1 MQGVQAFMHGHRP
14 RQDNN
19 EFKVS
24 EREKGPSL
32 RTLQGLHLNDRW
44 MAEKVLFAKLP
55 DSTRKAPYPPFP
67 PTPPNKKKNLTPHV
81 VATTAATAATAATT
95 TATTTATAATTI
107 ATTTTTATAT
117 A

>member
-14 RQDNN
+14 HQDNN

-32 RTLQGLHLNDRW
+32 RTLQGLHWNDRW

-55 DSTRKAPYPPFP
+55 DGTRKAPCPPFP
-67 PTPPNKKKNLTPHV
+67 PTPPPPTKKKT
-81 VATTAATAATAATT
+81 
-95 TATTTATAATTI
+95 
-107 ATTTTTATAT
+107 
-117 A
+117 